1 MSHGNQKEGKEIMSY
16 EKSCGCVIFRIADE
30 MRVLIIKQS
39 RNGNWSFPK
48 GHVEEGETEIQTATR
63 EVFEEVG
70 LKVKIKEGFRETIH
84 YNPRL
89 NVNKDVVYFVA
100 QSKISRIKLQKEEVS
115 DYTWVRPEQ
124 AFKIL
129 SFVNDKEVLKKALEF
144 IEENK

>member
-1 MSHGNQKEGKEIMSY
+1 MSY
-16 EKSCGCVIFRIADE
+16 EKSCGCVIYRIADE
-30 MRVLIIKQS
+30 LRVLIIKQA

-48 GHVEEGETEIQTATR
+48 GHVEEGETETQTAAR

-70 LKVKIKEGFRETIH
+70 LKVKTKEGFRETIH
-84 YNPRL
+84 YNPRP

-115 DYTWVRPEQ
+115 DYKWVRPEQ
-124 AFKIL
+124 ALKIL

-144 IEENK
+144 LEKNK